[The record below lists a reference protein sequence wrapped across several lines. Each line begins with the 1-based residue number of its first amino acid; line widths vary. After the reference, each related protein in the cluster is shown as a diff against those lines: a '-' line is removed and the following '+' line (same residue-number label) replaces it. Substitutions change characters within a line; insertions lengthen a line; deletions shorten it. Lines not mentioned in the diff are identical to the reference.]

1 MREKGLPGRSVIF
14 FIIWRKKNHE
24 KKKLK
29 FPPTVFS
36 PLAKKIRQLLRLSLS
51 LSGNILQTCCVRT
64 LSLQVTPLSIF
75 SPSVFPRFLFFY
87 LATSLIPPMSNNM
100 RQQVW
105 LFHVC
110 LVDRF
115 LKRNEMEKERRE
127 ATGGGGGRLES
138 KSTYGI
144 RMPIRCDGGGAVDSV
159 AGLQLERNFFYL
171 FCFYFIFYFRKLF
184 WMAASSSRTSQR
196 ATGEE
201 EEDEEKKKR
210 ERRREGERERE
221 MSKNMGK

>member
-1 MREKGLPGRSVIF
+1 M
-14 FIIWRKKNHE
+14 
-24 KKKLK
+24 
-29 FPPTVFS
+29 FS

-138 KSTYGI
+138 KSMEYVC
-144 RMPIRCDGGGAVDSV
+144 PSD
-159 AGLQLERNFFYL
+159 
-171 FCFYFIFYFRKLF
+171 
-184 WMAASSSRTSQR
+184 
-196 ATGEE
+196 ATEE
-201 EEDEEKKKR
+201 EQSILLPASNWNGIFFICFVFILFFILENCFEWRLPPHVLPNAPQVKKKR
-210 ERRREGERERE
+210 MKKKKEREKERRRKRKRNE
-221 MSKNMGK
+221 

>member
-1 MREKGLPGRSVIF
+1 
-14 FIIWRKKNHE
+14 
-24 KKKLK
+24 
-29 FPPTVFS
+29 
-36 PLAKKIRQLLRLSLS
+36 
-51 LSGNILQTCCVRT
+51 
-64 LSLQVTPLSIF
+64 
-75 SPSVFPRFLFFY
+75 
-87 LATSLIPPMSNNM
+87 M

-159 AGLQLERNFFYL
+159 AGLQLERNFFICFVFIL
-171 FCFYFIFYFRKLF
+171 FFILENCFEWRLPPHVLPNAPQVKKKR
-184 WMAASSSRTSQR
+184 MK
-196 ATGEE
+196 
-201 EEDEEKKKR
+201 KKKR
-210 ERRREGERERE
+210 EREGERERE